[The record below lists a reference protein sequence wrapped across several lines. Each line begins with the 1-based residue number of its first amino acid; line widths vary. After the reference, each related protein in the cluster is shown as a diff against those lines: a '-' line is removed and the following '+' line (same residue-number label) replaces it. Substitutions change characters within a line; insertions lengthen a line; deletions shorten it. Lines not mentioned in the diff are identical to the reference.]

1 MISYSFESL
10 VGQLAAVVLCV
21 LSLVNT
27 FVLCRYPGYG
37 AAIQEICDAE
47 ERKMRRVVREQ
58 MFRHATNSTSTPW
71 WEV

>member
-10 VGQLAAVVLCV
+10 VGTIAAVVLCA

-37 AAIQEICDAE
+37 AAIREICDAE
-47 ERKMRRVVREQ
+47 ERIMRRVVREQ
-58 MFRHATNSTSTPW
+58 MFRHATSTSTPW